1 MSRTLLSL
9 AGFQVI
15 LSGRFW
21 VIAEAKKGALGDVL
35 RLFSLRYAWLKC
47 GDQQAYRELV
57 RARRAAD
64 ADIRQTAEIILS
76 EMTTEKQGDGPS
88 DE

>member
-1 MSRTLLSL
+1 MV
-9 AGFQVI
+9 QKPK
-15 LSGRFW
+15 SGWGRETVFALDW
-21 VIAEAKKGALGDVL
+21 LGLAKKGALGDVL
-35 RLFSLRYAWLKC
+35 RLFSLRYAWMKG

-64 ADIRQTAEIILS
+64 PDIRRTAEIILS
-76 EMTTEKQGDGPS
+76 EMTTEKQEDGPS

>member
-1 MSRTLLSL
+1 MTEKPKP
-9 AGFQVI
+9 GW
-15 LSGRFW
+15 GREAVFALDW
-21 VIAEAKKGALGDVL
+21 LGLAKKGALGDVL
-35 RLFSLRYAWLKC
+35 RLFSLRYAWLQR

-64 ADIRQTAEIILS
+64 PDIRQTAEIILA
-76 EMTTEKQGDGPS
+76 EVTTEKQENGPS